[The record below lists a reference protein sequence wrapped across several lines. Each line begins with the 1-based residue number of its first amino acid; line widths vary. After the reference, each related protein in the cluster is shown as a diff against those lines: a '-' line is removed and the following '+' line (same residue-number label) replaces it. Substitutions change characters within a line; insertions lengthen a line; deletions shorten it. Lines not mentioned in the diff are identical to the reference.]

1 MKLKLFV
8 MMLVSGILIAG
19 CGPMM
24 SVKQKH
30 STTVMETKKV
40 ESEYTGP
47 KRRVAVIDFENKT
60 TYGARLGNTATDIMI
75 TELAKSGKFILVE
88 RDKMNKLLEE
98 QKLGMTGVIDFNTA
112 AKAGKILGLNAIVTG
127 SVSQFGS
134 KTEGSDY
141 LITKTKRQIVEATVD
156 VRVVDVETGQIL
168 YADSGKGVV
177 KRSSGK
183 FLGMGT
189 KAGYDETLEG
199 EALRAAIV
207 KFVHNIIYQINAK
220 PWSCRVAQVDKGN
233 IYLNAGFTSGLKVG
247 TKLTIYHLGQEI
259 IDPTTGLSL
268 GNVED
273 EIGQIEVL
281 RHFGEDGSI
290 AKIIKGTKPSRN
302 DICRLA
308 E

>member
-1 MKLKLFV
+1 MKTTWLGFSMAMV
-8 MMLVSGILIAG
+8 FAAAG

-24 SVKQKH
+24 SVKQRH
-30 STTVMETKKV
+30 STTVLETKKV
-40 ESEYTGP
+40 ESDYTGP
-47 KRRVAVIDFENKT
+47 KRRVAIIDFENKT
-60 TYGARLGNTATDIMI
+60 TYGQRLGNTATDIMI
-75 TELAKSGKFILVE
+75 TEIAKSGKFILIE
-88 RDKMNKLLEE
+88 RSKMNKLLEE
-98 QKLGMTGVIDFNTA
+98 QKLGMTGVINPNTA
-112 AKAGKILGLNAIVTG
+112 AKAGKILGLNAIITG

-168 YADSGKGVV
+168 YADSGKGIV
-177 KRSSGK
+177 KRSTGK

-207 KFVHNIIYQINAK
+207 KLVHNIIYQINAK
-220 PWSCRVAQVDKGN
+220 PWSCRVAQIDKGN
-233 IYLNAGFTSGLKVG
+233 IYLNAGFTSGLKVK
-247 TKLTIYHLGQEI
+247 TRLTVYHLGQEI
-259 IDPTTGLSL
+259 IDPTTGVSM

-273 EIGQIEVL
+273 EIGQIEVI

-290 AKIIKGTKPSRN
+290 AKLVKGRKPSRN
-302 DICRLA
+302 DICRLV